1 MSNEYL
7 NIGNVKFLKE
17 DVDLQRT
24 TTKMDGNKKI
34 NCVFLKNGTQL
45 EFQDQNINNK
55 AMVETGHYGDE
66 GTYGKDNGTGFL
78 FIDGLK
84 VKGTD
89 KSEFYHFWE
98 CTNWDVDTSRGGNDE
113 IRAVG
118 KTKHV
123 TGVINADYSDKISF
137 LNFDKQKW
145 MSMNEGW
152 FFKVGPQPEQ
162 QEIQQQQSQQQ
173 QSSQGSVHILQ
184 VGHLGWK
191 KEVSYDKATGDKIEK
206 SFNKDG
212 RLMQLTRWHD
222 KNGDKNFGSNE
233 IKYVD
238 KYEYTGDGKGKVK
251 RSIDDDYKNTSK
263 NDNCCDRII
272 TFEFDSNRAENKVK
286 KISEVKVST
295 NASWEKHNNKM
306 SNIDKGRVVWSA
318 QSNTN
323 TNTNN
328 NNTGKLSHE
337 QLMAK
342 LKNIDKS
349 DGSSVAYAIKDIKA
363 NTNSLDEYFNTVEE
377 WLKDD
382 IKSIDKNP
390 VGIGV
395 DRKYELKNGET
406 LWIGRNDKNEV
417 SIAISRPKYQ
427 LQEMYQN
434 GKLVMFHRPYKG
446 CDGHGQGALQEQRER
461 YEDTD
466 GDGYADKH
474 VIYHLDDYK
483 EIIDSEET
491 LPDINKMKQE
501 AGNDGAKNF
510 PILARLMYNLL
521 NNGSNGKSPVC
532 I

>member
-295 NASWEKHNNKM
+295 NTNWEKHNNKM
-306 SNIDKGRVVWSA
+306 SNIDKGSVVWSA

-328 NNTGKLSHE
+328 NNTGKLTHE
-337 QLMAK
+337 QLMTK
-342 LKNIDKS
+342 LKELKTTEGSQLAIGMGLIEKNATSIEDFDK
-349 DGSSVAYAIKDIKA
+349 
-363 NTNSLDEYFNTVEE
+363 TVEE

-382 IKSIDKNP
+382 IVSKGGFGST
-390 VGIGV
+390 VSWTF
-395 DRKYELKNGET
+395 KNGEKLSYT
-406 LWIGRNDKNEV
+406 SLLKDSVE
-417 SIAISRPKYQ
+417 ISRPKYN
-427 LQEMYQN
+427 LFEHYN
-434 GKLVMFHRPYKG
+434 TDGKLTSFKRPYT
-446 CDGHGQGALQEQRER
+446 GQNAKPGQLEE
-461 YEDTD
+461 YIDSD

-474 VIYHLDDYK
+474 IILHLDSSK
-483 EIIDSEET
+483 MSGFAIDSDET